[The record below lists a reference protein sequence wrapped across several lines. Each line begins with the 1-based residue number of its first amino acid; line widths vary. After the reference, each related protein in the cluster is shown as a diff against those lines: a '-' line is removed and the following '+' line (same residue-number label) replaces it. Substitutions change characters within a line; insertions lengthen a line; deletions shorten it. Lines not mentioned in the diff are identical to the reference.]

1 MNRRRTAAAVLALC
15 AAGALTACS
24 SGPAHPGAA
33 AVIGN
38 DRITVATLQSHVS
51 AFRAAAAGDTAAQQ
65 QAGVSQKTLGLLVA
79 DQLVDQT
86 LAKDGKS
93 VTEGQVQQVEAAYL
107 QQAGSAQALRQAVVD
122 NLLLAPSDLELYAH
136 LQAGQVLL
144 LQQAGVDPSSSSAD
158 AALKQIISKASSEI
172 GVTVNPRYGSWD
184 ARTLTLAAANQPW
197 LRTASSATA

>member
-33 AVIGN
+33 AVVGN

-51 AFRAAAAGDTAAQQ
+51 AFQSAAVGDSAAQQ
-65 QAGVSQKTLGLLVA
+65 QAGVSQKTLALLVSE
-79 DQLVDQT
+79 QLVDQA
-86 LAKDGKS
+86 LAKEGKS

-122 NLLLAPSDLELYAH
+122 NLFLAPADLEIYAH

-144 LQQAGVDPSSSSAD
+144 LQAAGVDPSSSTADSA
-158 AALKQIISKASSEI
+158 LQQIVAKASGEI

-184 ARTLTLAAANQPW
+184 AKALTLAAANQPW
-197 LRTASSATA
+197 LKKTASTTA

>member
-33 AVIGN
+33 AVVGN

-51 AFRAAAAGDTAAQQ
+51 AFQAAAAGDSAAQQ
-65 QAGVSQKTLGLLVA
+65 QSGVPQKTLALLVSE
-79 DQLVDQT
+79 QLVDQA
-86 LAKDGKS
+86 LAKEGKS
-93 VTEGQVQQVEAAYL
+93 VTEGQIQQVEAAYL
-107 QQAGSAQALRQAVVD
+107 QQAGSAQALQQAVVD
-122 NLLLAPSDLELYAH
+122 NLYLAPADLEIYAH

-144 LQQAGVDPSSSSAD
+144 LQAAGVDPSSSTADSA
-158 AALKQIISKASSEI
+158 LQQIISKASGEI

-184 ARTLTLAAANQPW
+184 AKALTLAAAKQPW
-197 LRTASSATA
+197 LKAAPATTA